1 MKLDYVTSIVK
12 ITEYC
17 KPIFI
22 YSTSYSIR
30 LFAFFTFYFY
40 PKKLRIYP
48 LKNIHQ
54 TFCNIEPTSMNIH
67 QILNFVNVISSNSN
81 TNVDIRG
88 GLSNS
93 IQFQSLINISIL
105 VTQKGRYRDGIESK
119 YTGFN
124 LVAKLQRFCRDE
136 TSMPLRDF
144 SQDSAQTVSCRIPFQ
159 PYPSLRKKEIRQ
171 KGLMVDVAE

>member
-1 MKLDYVTSIVK
+1 MKLDYVSSIVK
-12 ITEYC
+12 ITKYC

-81 TNVDIRG
+81 TNIDIRG
-88 GLSNS
+88 VYQ
-93 IQFQSLINISIL
+93 IQFSF
-105 VTQKGRYRDGIESK
+105 R
-119 YTGFN
+119 
-124 LVAKLQRFCRDE
+124 A
-136 TSMPLRDF
+136 
-144 SQDSAQTVSCRIPFQ
+144 
-159 PYPSLRKKEIRQ
+159 
-171 KGLMVDVAE
+171 